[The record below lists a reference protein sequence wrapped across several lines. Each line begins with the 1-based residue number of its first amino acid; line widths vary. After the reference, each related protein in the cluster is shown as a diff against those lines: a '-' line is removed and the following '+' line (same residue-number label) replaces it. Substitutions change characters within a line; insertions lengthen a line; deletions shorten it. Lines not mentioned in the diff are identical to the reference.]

1 MACIPLSK
9 TKNTDKTIIH
19 LTNDNFVSLRGP
31 VTSQSIAELTSNLLD
46 KTDNERYIYINT
58 NGGNVD
64 AGMHL
69 INVIQDLQNNN
80 INVNCIADTAI
91 SMGFVIFQSCSKRYV
106 LSYSTLMQHQ
116 MSLGGM
122 KGKLLELNSYM
133 NHVNKMEDIINK
145 MQANIIFYPYH
156 ELIHI
161 IPSNLDIY
169 FLFELLLLFVKHVC
183 YLVKMYLDLVRYSV
197 LKYIN
202 IRILHILFQFFFS
215 CEEEQICINYI

>member
-145 MQANIIFYPYH
+145 MQAN
-156 ELIHI
+156 
-161 IPSNLDIY
+161 
-169 FLFELLLLFVKHVC
+169 
-183 YLVKMYLDLVRYSV
+183 R
-197 LKYIN
+197 IN
-202 IRILHILFQFFFS
+202 ITQKDF
-215 CEEEQICINYI
+215 EEKINNDWWLTSKESIEFGVSS

>member
-1 MACIPLSK
+1 MIYTNYFLFFCIMACIPLSK

-145 MQANIIFYPYH
+145 MQAN
-156 ELIHI
+156 
-161 IPSNLDIY
+161 
-169 FLFELLLLFVKHVC
+169 
-183 YLVKMYLDLVRYSV
+183 R
-197 LKYIN
+197 IN
-202 IRILHILFQFFFS
+202 ITQKDF
-215 CEEEQICINYI
+215 EEKINNDWWLTSKESIEFGVSS